1 MAFNPCFTEPGVKG
15 AFMCQ
20 MNVLE
25 AKTNFSKIIAMLE
38 RKEEKEVIVAR
49 AGKPV
54 VKITYIEPVD
64 VSKRIGIAKGK
75 FEMPEDFDD
84 CNEEIAR
91 MFGIID

>member
-1 MAFNPCFTEPGVKG
+1 
-15 AFMCQ
+15 MCQ

-54 VKITYIEPVD
+54 VKITWIEQED
-64 VSKRIGIAKGK
+64 VSKRIGIAEGK
-75 FEMPEDFDD
+75 FTVPDDFDE
-84 CNEEIAR
+84 CNDEIAR
-91 MFGIID
+91 MFGMID